1 MPPVDN
7 IGSAPTTLKPGDLS
21 GFKAN
26 THFFAAGSV
35 GSVETVG
42 VIRLSYKTFRTFA
55 PSALPVSFRKS
66 YIACS
71 CGVPPYFPFLPE
83 K

>member
-1 MPPVDN
+1 MPPVGN

-26 THFFAAGSV
+26 THFFAAGSE

-42 VIRLSYKTFRTFA
+42 VIRLLNKIFRTFS
-55 PSALPVSFRKS
+55 PSGLFRKS

-71 CGVPPYFPFLPE
+71 CGVPPSFPFLPE